1 MVLYENSSL
10 VWYKDR
16 DRPSPEGGMLLKEAP
31 ELLAVG
37 LWTLRIPTRPDLPDG
52 CHTRQL
58 MAFGT
63 PGKEKVH
70 WFLCKSEDEVK

>member
-1 MVLYENSSL
+1 MYENSSL

-16 DRPSPEGGMLLKEAP
+16 DRPTPEGGVLIKEAP

-37 LWTLRIPTRPDLPDG
+37 LWTLRIPARPELPDN

-58 MAFGT
+58 IAVGT
-63 PGKEKVH
+63 MKHKGH
-70 WFLCKSEDEVK
+70 WFLWRSEEQVK